1 MTIRGKAFSPFIA
14 AVVLASASTLA
25 VAADVSKDAAAP
37 LAGAASSSSG
47 AVAATATAPS
57 GPLRVCADPDNLPFS
72 RSEGPERGLYV
83 ELAELVGAK
92 LGMPVQYTWW
102 YTHMQRRALR
112 NTILQGDCD
121 AVFAL
126 PANADYRTRG
136 VQKSR
141 PFLDVSYALVA
152 APGFVAT
159 SLEALKGKRIALQYL
174 STPHI
179 VFSTFTGYTTSTYRT
194 PDEVFAALAKGEVD
208 VGILWGPIAGYENKA
223 LHKGRWQITPI
234 AGHDFSGQVVVGV
247 RAGQEPLKARID
259 QALTDLQPQIR
270 ALAEKYAVPTTKP
283 IDLEAKPTSAHGKSV
298 NFAVA
303 VPSAGWMA
311 VADEV
316 KPAPK
321 LASRSASTAASKPAA
336 KPAAKTAAAKP
347 AAAAS
352 EPATPEVPA
361 DPQVVA
367 GRVRFNDQCS
377 HCHGANGFSPVIERD
392 VRRLKMRYDAKWQET
407 ALNTIRNG
415 RPDAGMPTWKGVI
428 GEPEIQQLMSFLVTI
443 QK

>member
-1 MTIRGKAFSPFIA
+1 MTIRGKAFSQFIA
-14 AVVLASASTLA
+14 AVVLVSAQALA

-37 LAGAASSSSG
+37 SADAAASTPG
-47 AVAATATAPS
+47 AVPATATAPA

-152 APGFVAT
+152 APGFSAT

-179 VFSTFTGYTTSTYRT
+179 VFSTFTGYTTTTYRT

-259 QALTDLQPQIR
+259 QALSELQPQIR
-270 ALAEKYAVPTTKP
+270 ALAEKYAVPTAKP
-283 IDLEAKPTSAHGKSV
+283 IDLEAKPTSALVKSV
-298 NFAVA
+298 NFALT
-303 VPSAGWMA
+303 VPATGW
-311 VADEV
+311 VSVVDEV

-321 LASRSASTAASKPAA
+321 PASNPAYKPAA
-336 KPAAKTAAAKP
+336 KPATKTAAAKP

-352 EPATPEVPA
+352 EPAAPEVPA

-377 HCHGANGFSPVIERD
+377 HCHGSNGFSPVIERD
-392 VRRLKMRYDAKWQET
+392 LRRLKMRYDAKWQDT
-407 ALNTIRNG
+407 ALTTIRNG

-428 GEPEIQQLMSFLVTI
+428 GEPEIQQLMSFLGTI

>member
-1 MTIRGKAFSPFIA
+1 MTIRGKAVFHLIA
-14 AVVLASASTLA
+14 AVVLASANALA
-25 VAADVSKDAAAP
+25 VAADAAAP
-37 LAGAASSSSG
+37 TTGVAAPSTSSASSN
-47 AVAATATAPS
+47 TALS

-83 ELAELVGAK
+83 ELAELIGAR

-112 NTILQGDCD
+112 NTILVGDCD

-152 APGFVAT
+152 APGFTAT
-159 SLEALKGKRIALQYL
+159 SLEALKGKRIALQFL

-179 VFSTFTGYTTSTYRT
+179 VFSTFSGYITTTYRT
-194 PDEVFAALAKGEVD
+194 PAEVFEALAKGEVD
-208 VGILWGPIAGYENKA
+208 VGILWGPIAGYENKT
-223 LHKGRWQITPI
+223 LQKGRWQITPVS
-234 AGHDFSGQVVVGV
+234 GHDFAGQVVVGV

-270 ALAEKYAVPTTKP
+270 ALTEKYAIPTAKP
-283 IDLEAKPTSAHGKSV
+283 LDLEAKPAAARARSAH
-298 NFAVA
+298 FALV
-303 VPSAGWMA
+303 VPSSAWVT
-311 VADEV
+311 VADEA

-321 LASRSASTAASKPAA
+321 PANKPAPKSTSAPTTKPGTTPANKASPAQSTAAA
-336 KPAAKTAAAKP
+336 TAP
-347 AAAAS
+347 AAAEA
-352 EPATPEVPA
+352 PT
-361 DPQVVA
+361 DPQIMA

-377 HCHGANGFSPVIERD
+377 HCHGSDGFSPVIERD
-392 VRRLKMRYDAKWQET
+392 VRRLKLRYDAKWQEN
-407 ALNTIRNG
+407 ALTTIRNG
-415 RPDAGMPTWKGVI
+415 RPDAGMPTWKGVLS
-428 GEPEIQQLMSFLVTI
+428 ETEIAQLMGFLGTI

>member
-1 MTIRGKAFSPFIA
+1 MTIRGNAVSSFIA
-14 AVVLASASTLA
+14 AVVLASAQA
-25 VAADVSKDAAAP
+25 PAAAADAAA
-37 LAGAASSSSG
+37 AAAAAASSASNPA
-47 AVAATATAPS
+47 AVPA

-72 RSEGPERGLYV
+72 RSEGAERGLYV
-83 ELAELVGAK
+83 ELAELVGAR

-152 APGFVAT
+152 APGFTAT
-159 SLEALKGKRIALQYL
+159 SLEALKGQRIALQYL

-179 VFSTFTGYTTSTYRT
+179 VFSTFSGYTTTTYRT
-194 PDEVFAALAKGEVD
+194 PAEVFDALARGEVD
-208 VGILWGPIAGYENKA
+208 VGILWGPIAGYENK
-223 LHKGRWQITPI
+223 LLQKGRWQITPV
-234 AGHDFSGQVVVGV
+234 AGHDFAGQVVVGV
-247 RAGQEPLKARID
+247 RAGQEALKARID

-270 ALAEKYAVPTTKP
+270 TLAEKYAIPMARP
-283 IDLEAKPTSAHGKSV
+283 LDLQAKPSSARAMPTV
-298 NFAVA
+298 LAVT
-303 VPSAGWMA
+303 VPSTAWVT
-311 VADEV
+311 VADET

-321 LASRSASTAASKPAA
+321 PANKAASKPANKA
-336 KPAAKTAAAKP
+336 AAAKP
-347 AAAAS
+347 ATAAIESA
-352 EPATPEVPA
+352 APEVSA

-392 VRRLKMRYDAKWQET
+392 VRRLRMRYDAKWQET

-415 RPDAGMPTWKGVI
+415 RPDAGMPTWKGVL
-428 GEPEIQQLMSFLVTI
+428 GEPEIQQLLSFLGTI

>member
-1 MTIRGKAFSPFIA
+1 MTMRGKVFSSLIA
-14 AVVLASASTLA
+14 AVVLASAHALA
-25 VAADVSKDAAAP
+25 VAADVAAPAAAS
-37 LAGAASSSSG
+37 ASGAAASTS
-47 AVAATATAPS
+47 VTA

-112 NTILQGDCD
+112 NTILVGDCD

-152 APGFVAT
+152 APGFSAT
-159 SLEALKGKRIALQYL
+159 SLEALKGKRIALQFL

-179 VFSTFTGYTTSTYRT
+179 AFSMLTGYTTSTYRT
-194 PDEVFAALAKGEVD
+194 PAEVFEALAKGEVD
-208 VGILWGPIAGYENKA
+208 VGILWGPIAGYENKT
-223 LHKGRWQITPI
+223 LQKGRWQITPVS
-234 AGHDFSGQVVVGV
+234 GHDFAGQVVVGV

-270 ALAEKYAVPTTKP
+270 ALAEKYAIPTAKP
-283 IDLEAKPTSAHGKSV
+283 IDLEAKPVAARARSPL
-298 NFAVA
+298 FAVA
-303 VPSAGWMA
+303 VPSTAWVT

-316 KPAPK
+316 KPEAKAAQKP
-321 LASRSASTAASKPAA
+321 ASKLSPTPAA
-336 KPAAKTAAAKP
+336 KPATKPGAKAAAPSSTAAT
-347 AAAAS
+347 
-352 EPATPEVPA
+352 EPATSDANA
-361 DPQVVA
+361 DPQIVA

-407 ALNTIRNG
+407 ALATIRNG
-415 RPDAGMPTWKGVI
+415 RPDAGMPTWKGVLS
-428 GEPEIQQLMSFLVTI
+428 EAEIAQLMGFLGTI